1 MSNSFLS
8 LTPLIS
14 FPYSPIN
21 MEAISSALSALSIQT
36 EKAVK
41 HAAATSPESWRS
53 AVADV
58 ASSLGLTSQ
67 NFTKTVVFKPK
78 TAKTAAPTPVVLIA
92 KDDSEYNTGAI
103 AKHIG
108 QKEMRLAAPE
118 VLKEFLNATKD
129 DVSALSIT
137 KDNASQLIAILD
149 ASLAISTDH
158 FAVHASS
165 SEQTLFM
172 TGAEIAKYLQSTGV
186 KLEVIDFA
194 KLKAEA
200 ATPAAKASAPSSSS
214 ASAPGSTQ
222 GSIAASNKAKAAE
235 AAKIPDAEQIGI
247 TVRKAGDFPE
257 WYTQVL
263 RKGDM
268 LDYYDVSGCYILKP
282 WSYFVWQSIQN
293 FFDAEIKKIGVEN
306 CYFPMFVSADVLE
319 REKDH
324 IEGFAPEVAWVTKAG
339 SSDLERPVAIRPTSE
354 TVMYP
359 YYAKWIQSHRDLP
372 LKLNQWNSV
381 VRWEFKHPQPFL
393 RTREFLW
400 QEGHTAHI
408 SLEEADKEVMHILD
422 LYRQVYEKLLA
433 VPVVPGVKSE
443 KEKFAGGYYT
453 TTVEGFVPTTGRG
466 IQGGTSH
473 CLGQNFSKMFGIMVE
488 DPKAPEEF
496 RGKDEGKLHVWQNS
510 WGLSTRTIG
519 VMVMVHGD
527 DDGLVMPPRVAQVQV
542 IIIPCGIGV
551 KTSAQEKQN
560 IMDACD
566 QTAKDLQAAGIRAK
580 ADLRDNYSPGFKFN
594 DWELR
599 GVPVRLEIGPK
610 DLEKKS
616 VVAVRRD
623 NKAKTSFSVDGL
635 YGSISTLLDQIHDD
649 MFAKA
654 DAEYRSRRKVCEQ
667 WDDFTRILNDK
678 CHVVIPWCE
687 VEACEDEIKK
697 RSARQ
702 TVAGE
707 AEDERAPSMGAKS
720 LCIPFDQAQ
729 FGDISGKKCPQCGAD
744 AKRWT
749 MFGRSY

>member
-1 MSNSFLS
+1 
-8 LTPLIS
+8 
-14 FPYSPIN
+14 

-36 EKAVK
+36 EKVVK
-41 HAAATSPESWRS
+41 HAAANSPESWRS
-53 AVADV
+53 AVSDV
-58 ASSLGLTSQ
+58 ASSLGFSTQ
-67 NFTKTVVFKPK
+67 NYTKTVVFKPK
-78 TAKTAAPTPVVLIA
+78 TAKTATPTPVVLIA
-92 KDDSEYNTGAI
+92 KDDSEYNTGAV
-103 AKHIG
+103 AKHLG

-118 VLKEFLNATKD
+118 ILKEFLNATKD

-137 KDNASQLIAILD
+137 KDNASQLIAVLD
-149 ASLAISTDH
+149 ASLATSTDH
-158 FAVHASS
+158 FAVHAAS

-186 KLEVIDFA
+186 KLEVVDFA

-200 ATPAAKASAPSSSS
+200 ATPVAKASAPSSSS

-222 GSIAASNKAKAAE
+222 GPIAASKKAAAAE

-473 CLGQNFSKMFGIMVE
+473 CLGQNFSKMFNITVE
-488 DPKAPEEF
+488 DPKAPEEL
-496 RGKDEGKLHVWQNS
+496 RGKPEAKLHVWQNS

-551 KTSAQEKQN
+551 KTTAQEKEA

-566 QTAKDLQAAGIRAK
+566 KTAKDLQAAGIRAK

-594 DWELR
+594 DWEMR

-616 VVAVRRD
+616 VVSVRRD
-623 NKAKTSFSVDGL
+623 NKAKAPLSAEGL
-635 YGSISTLLDQIHDD
+635 SESIHKLLDQIHDD

-702 TVAGE
+702 AVAGE

-729 FGDISGKKCPQCGAD
+729 FGDIKGKKCPQCGVD

>member
-1 MSNSFLS
+1 
-8 LTPLIS
+8 
-14 FPYSPIN
+14 
-21 MEAISSALSALSIQT
+21 MEAISSALAAVSIQT
-36 EKAVK
+36 EKVVK
-41 HAAATSPESWRS
+41 HAAANSPESWKQAIS
-53 AVADV
+53 DV
-58 ASSLGLTSQ
+58 ASTLGFTTQ
-67 NFTKTVVFKPK
+67 HYTKTVVFKPK
-78 TAKTAAPTPVVLIA
+78 TAKSAAPTPVILIA
-92 KDDSEYNTGAI
+92 KDDSEYNTGAV

-118 VLKEFLNATKD
+118 ILQDFLGANKD
-129 DVSALSIT
+129 TVSALSIN
-137 KDNASQLIAILD
+137 KQNAAQLIVVLD
-149 ASLAISTDH
+149 AGLAASTDH
-158 FAVHASS
+158 FAVHAASA
-165 SEQTLFM
+165 EETIFM

-186 KLEVIDFA
+186 KLEVLDFD

-200 ATPAAKASAPSSSS
+200 STPVAKASAPSSST

-222 GSIAASNKAKAAE
+222 GPITSSNKARAAE

-247 TVRKAGDFPE
+247 TVRKGGDFPE
-257 WYTQVL
+257 WYAQVL

-324 IEGFAPEVAWVTKAG
+324 IEGFAPEVAWVTRAG
-339 SSDLERPVAIRPTSE
+339 NSELERPVAIRPTSE

-359 YYAKWIQSHRDLP
+359 YYAKWIQSYRDLP

-408 SLEEADKEVMHILD
+408 SLDEADKEVKHILD
-422 LYRQVYEKLLA
+422 LYRQVYETLLA

-443 KEKFAGGYYT
+443 KEKFAGGFYT

-473 CLGQNFSKMFGIMVE
+473 CLGQNFSKMFNITVE
-488 DPKAPEEF
+488 DPKAPEEL
-496 RGKDEGKLHVWQNS
+496 RGKPEGKLHVWQNS

-542 IIIPCGIGV
+542 VIIPCGIGV
-551 KTSAQEKQN
+551 KSTQQEKDS
-560 IMDACD
+560 ITDACD
-566 QTAKDLQAAGIRAK
+566 QTAKDLIAAGIRAK

-599 GVPVRLEIGPK
+599 GVPIRIEIGPK

-616 VVAVRRD
+616 VMSVRRD
-623 NKAKTSFSVDGL
+623 NKAKESLSAIDL
-635 YGSISTLLDQIHDD
+635 ASTIHKLLDQIHND

-654 DAEYRSRRKVCEQ
+654 DAEYRSHRKVCEQ

-687 VEACEDEIKK
+687 VEACEDDIKK

-702 TVAGE
+702 ASTEE

-729 FGDISGKKCPQCGAD
+729 FGDITGKKCPQCARD

>member
-1 MSNSFLS
+1 
-8 LTPLIS
+8 
-14 FPYSPIN
+14 
-21 MEAISSALSALSIQT
+21 MEAISAALSALSIQT
-36 EKAVK
+36 EKVVK
-41 HAAATSPESWRS
+41 HAAANSPESWKQ
-53 AVADV
+53 AVSDV
-58 ASSLGLTSQ
+58 ASSLGLAGQ
-67 NFTKTVVFKPK
+67 NYTKTLVYKPK
-78 TAKTAAPTPVVLIA
+78 TAKSATPTPVVLIA
-92 KDDSEYNTGAI
+92 KDDSDYSTNAV

-108 QKEMRLAAPE
+108 QKEMRLATPE
-118 VLKEFLNATKD
+118 LLTEFLKANKD
-129 DVSALSIT
+129 TVSALSIT
-137 KDNASQLIAILD
+137 KDNAAQLIAVLD
-149 ASLAISTDH
+149 ASIATSTEH
-158 FAVHASS
+158 FAVRAASS
-165 SEQTLFM
+165 EETLFM

-186 KLEVIDFA
+186 KLEVVDFD

-200 ATPAAKASAPSSSS
+200 STPVAKATNPPSSS
-214 ASAPGSTQ
+214 ASAPGATQ
-222 GSIAASNKAKAAE
+222 GPIAASSRSKAAE
-235 AAKIPDAEQIGI
+235 AAKIPDAEQAGI
-247 TVRKAGDFPE
+247 TVRKAGDFSE
-257 WYTQVL
+257 WYSQVL

-282 WSYFVWQSIQN
+282 WSYFVWQSIQS

-319 REKDH
+319 KEKDH

-339 SSDLERPVAIRPTSE
+339 NSDLERPVAIRPTSE

-400 QEGHTAHI
+400 QEGHTAHMT
-408 SLEEADKEVMHILD
+408 LEGADQEVKHILD
-422 LYRQVYEKLLA
+422 LYRQVYEDLLA

-473 CLGQNFSKMFGIMVE
+473 CLGQNFSKMFNITVE
-488 DPKAPEEF
+488 DPKAPEEL
-496 RGKDEGKLHVWQNS
+496 RGKDEGKLFVWQNS

-527 DDGLVMPPRVAQVQV
+527 DDGLVMPPRVAQIQV
-542 IIIPCGIGV
+542 VIIPCGITV
-551 KTSAQEKQN
+551 KTTVQEREA
-560 IMDACD
+560 ILDACD
-566 QTAKDLQAAGIRAK
+566 QTAKELRAAGIRAK

-599 GVPVRLEIGPK
+599 GVPLRLEIGPK

-616 VVAVRRD
+616 VLSVRRD
-623 NKAKTSFSVDGL
+623 NKAKAALASADLTTS
-635 YGSISTLLDQIHDD
+635 IPKLLDHIHAD
-649 MFAKA
+649 MFARA
-654 DAEYRSRRKVCEQ
+654 DATYRARRKKCEN
-667 WDDFTRILNDK
+667 WDDFTKILNDK

-687 VEACEDEIKK
+687 IEACEDEIKK

-702 TVAGE
+702 TSTDE

-729 FGDISGKKCPQCGAD
+729 FGDIAGKKCPQCGTD

>member
-1 MSNSFLS
+1 
-8 LTPLIS
+8 
-14 FPYSPIN
+14 

-36 EKAVK
+36 EKVVK
-41 HAAATSPESWRS
+41 HAAANSPESWRS
-53 AVADV
+53 AVSDV
-58 ASSLGLTSQ
+58 ASTLGFPTS
-67 NFTKTVVFKPK
+67 NYTKTVVFKPK
-78 TAKTAAPTPVVLIA
+78 TAKTATPTPVVLIA
-92 KDDSEYNTGAI
+92 KDDSEYNTGAV

-137 KDNASQLIAILD
+137 KDNASQLIAVLD
-149 ASLAISTDH
+149 ASLATSTEH
-158 FAVHASS
+158 FAVHAAS
-165 SEQTLFM
+165 SEETLFM
-172 TGAEIAKYLQSTGV
+172 SGAEITKYLQSTGV
-186 KLEVIDFA
+186 KLEVVDFA

-200 ATPAAKASAPSSSS
+200 ATPVAKASAPSSSS

-222 GSIAASNKAKAAE
+222 GPIPASSKAKAAE

-247 TVRKAGDFPE
+247 TVRKAGDFSE
-257 WYTQVL
+257 WYSQVL

-339 SSDLERPVAIRPTSE
+339 NSDLERPVAIRPTSE

-400 QEGHTAHI
+400 QEGHTAHMT
-408 SLEEADKEVMHILD
+408 LEQADEEVMHILD

-473 CLGQNFSKMFGIMVE
+473 CLGQNFSKMFNITVE
-488 DPKAPEEF
+488 DPKAAEEH

-542 IIIPCGIGV
+542 VIIPCGIGV
-551 KTSAQEKQN
+551 KTTPAEKEA

-566 QTAKDLQAAGIRAK
+566 QTAKDLKAAGIRAK

-594 DWELR
+594 DWEMR
-599 GVPVRLEIGPK
+599 GVPIRLEIGPK

-616 VVAVRRD
+616 VVSVRRD
-623 NKAKTSFSVDGL
+623 NKAKAPLSVEGL
-635 YGSISTLLDQIHDD
+635 SESIAKLLDTIHDD

-667 WDDFTRILNDK
+667 WDDFTSILNDK

-702 TVAGE
+702 ATAGE
-707 AEDERAPSMGAKS
+707 AEDEKAPSMGAKS
-720 LCIPFDQAQ
+720 LCIPFDQKQ
-729 FGDISGKKCPQCGAD
+729 FGEVKGKKCPQCGKD